1 MMKAKYVMIAVL
13 ATVLAGCSNDDEN
26 VVDNGPVAAQISAG
40 VNAVTRAQDAT
51 WEADAIG
58 VMVTGTTGSGIEKLY
73 KNVKY
78 NTTATSS
85 APATFTAE
93 GGAANGIFFQDA
105 TETVTFAAYA
115 PYQASAAANVLPG
128 TNGVI
133 SKPTDDQN
141 TRDKQKE
148 FDFIYASGATASRT
162 SPAIQFKKDDSHD
175 YSFTHKMTRLVI
187 IVKTSVDHGFT
198 ATQVTGGTY
207 TLKGL
212 NHTGTFNV
220 TTGVAQA
227 TGTATPNN
235 WSLSEKSLK
244 TEGETTQCTFTSIL
258 YPQTLDDVP
267 LTFTATIDGKT
278 YTNNTNINPALTAGT
293 SYEYTI
299 TVKKTGLTVSGCT
312 ITDWS
317 KVTGIGDATMQ

>member
-1 MMKAKYVMIAVL
+1 MKAKYVMIAVL
-13 ATVLAGCSNDDEN
+13 TTLLAACSNDDEN
-26 VVDNGPVAAQISAG
+26 VVNNGPVAAQISAG

-58 VMVTGTTGSGIEKLY
+58 VMVTGTTGSSGMQSLY
-73 KNVKY
+73 RNVKY
-78 NTTATSS
+78 KTTAETSG
-85 APATFTAE
+85 AANFTAE
-93 GGAANGIFFQDA
+93 GSGIFFQDA

-115 PYQASAAANVLPG
+115 PYQTSAAANALPG
-128 TNGVI
+128 ADGVI
-133 SKPTDDQN
+133 SGFTDVQN
-141 TRDKQKE
+141 NRKTQKA

-162 SPAIQFKKDDSHD
+162 SSTIQFAKKDASHD

-187 IVKTSVDHGFT
+187 IVKTSAEHGFT
-198 ATQVTGGTY
+198 AAQVTEGIYALT
-207 TLKGL
+207 GL
-212 NHTGTFNV
+212 NHTGRFNV
-220 TTGVAQA
+220 TTGVAEA
-227 TGTATPNN
+227 TGTTTTDN

-244 TEGETTQCTFTSIL
+244 TAGETTQCTFTSIL
-258 YPQTLDDVP
+258 YPQTLAKAKA

-278 YTNNTNINPALTAGT
+278 YTNNTDINPALAAGT

-317 KVTGIGDATMQ
+317 KETDDGDATMQ

>member
-1 MMKAKYVMIAVL
+1 MKAKYVMIAVL

-115 PYQASAAANVLPG
+115 PYQASAAAKLPG

-133 SKPTDDQN
+133 SGSTDNQN
-141 TRDKQKE
+141 TRDKQKA

-162 SPAIQFKKDDSHD
+162 SPAIQFQND
-175 YSFTHKMTRLVI
+175 YPFMHKMTRLVI
-187 IVKTSVDHGFT
+187 IVKTSAEHGFT
-198 ATQVTGGTY
+198 AAQVTEGTY

-227 TGTATPNN
+227 TGTPTDDA

-244 TEGETTQCTFTSIL
+244 TANETTQCTFTSIL
-258 YPQTLDDVP
+258 YPQTLDKA

-278 YTNNTNINPALTAGT
+278 YTNSTDINPALTVTAGT

>member
-1 MMKAKYVMIAVL
+1 MKAKYVMIAVL

-58 VMVTGTTGSGIEKLY
+58 VMVTGTPDSGIEKLY

-115 PYQASAAANVLPG
+115 PYQASAADALPG
-128 TNGVI
+128 TSGVI
-133 SKPTDDQN
+133 SGSTTDQN
-141 TRDKQKE
+141 TRNLQKA

-162 SPAIQFKKDDSHD
+162 SPAIQFQND
-175 YSFTHKMTRLVI
+175 YPFMHKMTRLVI
-187 IVKTSVDHGFT
+187 IVKTSAEHGFT
-198 ATQVTGGTY
+198 ATQVTEGTY

-227 TGTATPNN
+227 TGTPTDDA

-244 TEGETTQCTFTSIL
+244 TADETTQCIFTSIL
-258 YPQTLDDVP
+258 YPQTLAKA

-278 YTNNTNINPALTAGT
+278 YTNSTDINPAPTVTAGT

>member
-1 MMKAKYVMIAVL
+1 MIAAL

-58 VMVTGTTGSGIEKLY
+58 VMVTGTTGSSGMQSLY
-73 KNVKY
+73 RNVKY
-78 NTTATSS
+78 KTTAETSG
-85 APATFTAE
+85 AANFTAE
-93 GGAANGIFFQDA
+93 GSGIFFQDA

-115 PYQASAAANVLPG
+115 PYQTSPAANALPG
-128 TNGVI
+128 ADGVI
-133 SKPTDDQN
+133 HGSTDIQDN
-141 TRDKQKE
+141 RETQKA

-162 SPAIQFKKDDSHD
+162 NPEIQFAKKDDFHD

-187 IVKTSVDHGFT
+187 IVKTSADYGFT
-198 ATQVTGGTY
+198 AAQVTEGIYALTG
-207 TLKGL
+207 LKHVGE
-212 NHTGTFNV
+212 FNV
-220 TTGVAQA
+220 TTGEAKAA
-227 TGTATPNN
+227 TGASAVDN

-244 TEGETTQCTFTSIL
+244 TADETTQCTFTSIL
-258 YPQTLDDVP
+258 YPQTLAKA

-278 YTNNTNINPALTAGT
+278 YTNSTDINPALTTGT

-317 KVTGIGDATMQ
+317 KVTGVGGDATMQ